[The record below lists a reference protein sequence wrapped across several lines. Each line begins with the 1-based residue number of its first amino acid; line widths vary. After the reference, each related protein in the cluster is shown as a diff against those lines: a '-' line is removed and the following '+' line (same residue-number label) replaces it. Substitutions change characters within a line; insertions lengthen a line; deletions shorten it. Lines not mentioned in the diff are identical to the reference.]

1 MPYRR
6 KGSFRRGLG
15 LRPVNSQ
22 KNVVFQEDSVGV
34 TLGSKN
40 LVISVSNAV
49 NTSTAQVERGCT
61 IKAIWLSLDFCGLAA
76 TGVLQTTHV
85 YMIKNPGANLTLPL
99 PGTEGA
105 SNEKKFIFKEWNQ
118 MTMRN
123 QDGNPPYHW
132 EGWIRIPRQ
141 YQRFG
146 TDDTIEVAFAT
157 TTAAGHIAMQ
167 AIYKWFR

>member
-1 MPYRR
+1 MRR
-6 KGSFRRGLG
+6 RFGGRRNLG

-22 KNVVFQEDSVGV
+22 KNIVYQEDSVGTAV
-34 TLGSKN
+34 QNKN

-61 IKAIWLSLDFCGLAA
+61 IKNIWISLDFCGLAA
-76 TGVLQTTHV
+76 TGVLQVTRV
-85 YMIKNPGANLTLPL
+85 YLIKNPGANLTVPD

-105 SNEKKFIFKEWNQ
+105 SNEKKFIFKEWTQ

-132 EGWIRIPRQ
+132 EGWVKVPRT
-141 YQRFG
+141 YQRMG
-146 TDDTIEVAFAT
+146 TDDSIQLVYDCSTS
-157 TTAAGHIAMQ
+157 AGHISVQ